1 MALLFGG
8 RRLLNS
14 PKRRFPARAVLLES
28 PSAHRIKITD
38 FGFSKDFLNDSLP
51 KTKRVGTLAY
61 MAPEV

>member
-1 MALLFGG
+1 
-8 RRLLNS
+8 
-14 PKRRFPARAVLLES
+14 VLLES